1 MIPRVMFRLELPEP
15 LLDGRAFERLH
26 ERCVKEALRKELEIH
41 HRRRVPEHF
50 TANNRTKYR
59 HQERRPGW
67 KAKKMN
73 VYGSRTDLVA
83 SGRTKRAMTSQ
94 SQISVSG
101 SAYGAGVVG
110 TLTLRFPFPASF
122 ESSTNRV
129 TLQQMAKEIATIT
142 REEAEQV
149 STSFRDNYTALLNA
163 GLARSPKL
171 RKRIAGGTP

>member
-1 MIPRVMFRLELPEP
+1 MFRLELPEP

-26 ERCVKEALRKELEIH
+26 ERCVKEALRKELENH
-41 HRRRVPEHF
+41 HKRRVPEHF
-50 TANNRTKYR
+50 QITNRAKYH

-101 SAYGAGVVG
+101 SVYGAGVVG
-110 TLTLRFPFPASF
+110 TLTLRFPFPASL
-122 ESSTNRV
+122 ERSTNRV

-142 REEAEQV
+142 REEADEV
-149 STSFRDNYTALLNA
+149 TRSFADNYTNSLNA
-163 GLARSPKL
+163 GLAKSPKL